1 MKNKELIIIIIIA
14 IIISLI
20 IMIAS
25 YYEANILKKQEEM
38 QNAKFEQANSSIPEE
53 KYVPLEELPQN
64 YEANKQLED
73 GCVVITYK
81 QVYNL
86 ENLEEFINNV
96 NQNKTDWIRII
107 QGTTEGYEII
117 TDVKLTQD
125 GIIEYYIDN
134 TRDEFSA
141 QEDRKI
147 TKKEYSKEEYQITQ
161 EEDRNFKRVYI
172 ENKLGEVKSRNQ
184 ICIFP
189 FEVKNDIP
197 FKLKY
202 KQRKDLGIEKILE
215 KDDNLKY
222 DVYTFGGNIEIT
234 IQNETLPLEEAVRQ
248 NKITMENIIHQC
260 ILDSDP
266 EYVQN
271 PETECIMQKP
281 QTHYYSDG
289 GSVIYEYPEYSILK
303 RFSLDG
309 NRDIYIGMP
318 GMILTGQEGNMVAY
332 SR

>member
-1 MKNKELIIIIIIA
+1 MKNKELIIIIVIA

-20 IMIAS
+20 IMLAS
-25 YYEANILKKQEEM
+25 YYETNIPKKQEEM
-38 QNAKFEQANSSIPEE
+38 QNAKFEQENSSIPEE
-53 KYVPLEELPQN
+53 KYVP
-64 YEANKQLED
+64 
-73 GCVVITYK
+73 
-81 QVYNL
+81 
-86 ENLEEFINNV
+86 
-96 NQNKTDWIRII
+96 
-107 QGTTEGYEII
+107 
-117 TDVKLTQD
+117 
-125 GIIEYYIDN
+125 
-134 TRDEFSA
+134 S
-141 QEDRKI
+141 
-147 TKKEYSKEEYQITQ
+147 
-161 EEDRNFKRVYI
+161 
-172 ENKLGEVKSRNQ
+172 
-184 ICIFP
+184 
-189 FEVKNDIP
+189 NDIP

-202 KQRKDLGIEKILE
+202 NQRKDLGIKKILGKE
-215 KDDNLKY
+215 DNLKY
-222 DVYTFGGNIEIT
+222 DVYTFGGNVEIT

-271 PETECIMQKP
+271 PETECIIQKP
-281 QTHYYSDG
+281 QTHYYNDG